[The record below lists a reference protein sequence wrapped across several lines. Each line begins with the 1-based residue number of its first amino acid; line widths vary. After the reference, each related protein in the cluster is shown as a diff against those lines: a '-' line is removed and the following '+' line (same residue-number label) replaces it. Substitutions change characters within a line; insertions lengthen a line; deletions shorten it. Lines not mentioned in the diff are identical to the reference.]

1 MKTLLKS
8 IHKLLIM
15 VFCLIIIPNA
25 LYAQK
30 VKIKQDR
37 VTINEK
43 EVFIYKSAK
52 YGFSLCNI
60 KTNEELIFIKENQG
74 TIKDGP
80 DEDKDNFIIYNFLK
94 EKIKVEIAKYYSP
107 KTCIMFL
114 FNEGVFDLEGNLNLE
129 KITLLK
135 EKFDEA
141 ISEKIVIQR

>member
-1 MKTLLKS
+1 MF
-8 IHKLLIM
+8 I

-43 EVFIYKSAK
+43 EVFIYKAAK

-107 KTCIMFL
+107 KTCIVFL